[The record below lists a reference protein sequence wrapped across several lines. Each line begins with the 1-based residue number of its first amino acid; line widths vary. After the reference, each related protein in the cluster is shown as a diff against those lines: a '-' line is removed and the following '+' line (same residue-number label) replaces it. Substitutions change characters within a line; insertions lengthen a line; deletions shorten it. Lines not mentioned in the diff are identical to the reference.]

1 MCVSCPAPRTCCL
14 ACSRTRGVSH
24 DQSQTHG
31 TGCMHFVTHVH
42 TEHLLCVQTLFGMV
56 VVIIVHLLT
65 VGLVLRETG
74 TLFSILLTWLC
85 ILAPK
90 QVAKQ
95 THRVSPLAQSLH
107 NPSDRARVTPS
118 PPYPNYPGSQGSWP
132 SQELVCW
139 GDRLL
144 SLSVV
149 ASLGRVSGMMA
160 AMENTSFALYANL
173 TLTWCG
179 GGAQLGGSTA
189 YLVPRIALP
198 HPPET
203 PGPRG
208 FPAHPLRPVRES
220 E

>member
-1 MCVSCPAPRTCCL
+1 M
-14 ACSRTRGVSH
+14 
-24 DQSQTHG
+24 
-31 TGCMHFVTHVH
+31 
-42 TEHLLCVQTLFGMV
+42 
-56 VVIIVHLLT
+56 HLLT

-173 TLTWCG
+173 TLTWWG
-179 GGAQLGGSTA
+179 GVCSAGRINCIPSAKNCASSPTRNSLPDQGAFQHILSGQ
-189 YLVPRIALP
+189 
-198 HPPET
+198 
-203 PGPRG
+203 
-208 FPAHPLRPVRES
+208 
-220 E
+220 